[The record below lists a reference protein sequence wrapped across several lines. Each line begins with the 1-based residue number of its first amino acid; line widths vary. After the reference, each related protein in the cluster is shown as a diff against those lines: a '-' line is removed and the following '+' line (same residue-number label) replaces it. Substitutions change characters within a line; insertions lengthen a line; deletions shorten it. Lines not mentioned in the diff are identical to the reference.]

1 VRQDEPYEVPAFKAN
16 SDKPLLYISYGSL
29 GSGDTDLMKRVIS
42 AVADMPVRALVNV
55 GDYMDAYDGAPD
67 NVHLESWYPQPSVI
81 PQVDGVIHHGGNNSF
96 TECLYFGKPAI
107 IMPYV
112 WDGHD
117 NATRVQETGHG
128 FKLDRYNWTAEELAG
143 KIDAMLSDEAMR
155 AKLAATSAHM
165 QGQHGPTKAAGLLD
179 GLLKANG

>member
-1 VRQDEPYEVPAFKAN
+1 MDSYESV
-16 SDKPLLYISYGSL
+16 
-29 GSGDTDLMKRVIS
+29 
-42 AVADMPVRALVNV
+42 
-55 GDYMDAYDGAPD
+55 PD
-67 NVHLESWYPQPSVI
+67 NVHIQSWYPQPSVI
-81 PQVDGVIHHGGNNSF
+81 PQVDAVIHHGGNNSF

-128 FKLDRYNWTAEELAG
+128 FKMHRGDWTDAELARN
-143 KIDAMLSDEAMR
+143 LSTMVNDKTMQ

-165 QGQHGPTKAAGLLD
+165 KSRHGPTKAAELLD
-179 GLLKANG
+179 KLARGSA